1 MIGFWTHKPFRFK
14 ITEDFNAKYKVRIIS
29 WFPFRYRPGK
39 LSLKE
44 KVVLTY
50 RKVGA
55 RELEVIRSYQV
66 GSRSW
71 IVGRE
76 GKGREDR

>member
-1 MIGFWTHKPFRFK
+1 MKFK
-14 ITEDFNAKYKVRIIS
+14 ITEDFNTKYKVRIIL

-39 LSLKE
+39 LSVKEKE
-44 KVVLTY
+44 KVVRTY

-66 GSRSW
+66 GNRSW
-71 IVGRE
+71 IVGRG
-76 GKGREDR
+76 GKGIRRGGEGRDR